1 MIRKYSKEEAER
13 LLGGKCRLTERHIQ
27 IGQSKEIIAQCMRIA
42 SVPAA
47 YKAIKVY
54 ELIAN
59 PNKRL
64 LAN

>member
-27 IGQSKEIIAQCMRIA
+27 TGRSKEIIAQCISGIA
-42 SVPAA
+42 SVPA
-47 YKAIKVY
+47 YKAIKIY

-59 PNKRL
+59 PNKWV

>member
-13 LLGGKCRLTERHIQ
+13 LLGGKCRLMERHIQ
-27 IGQSKEIIAQCMRIA
+27 TGQSKEIIAQCMGGIA
-42 SVPAA
+42 SVPA

-59 PNKRL
+59 PNKRV

>member
-27 IGQSKEIIAQCMRIA
+27 TGQSKEKMAKCMAIA
-42 SVPAA
+42 SIPA